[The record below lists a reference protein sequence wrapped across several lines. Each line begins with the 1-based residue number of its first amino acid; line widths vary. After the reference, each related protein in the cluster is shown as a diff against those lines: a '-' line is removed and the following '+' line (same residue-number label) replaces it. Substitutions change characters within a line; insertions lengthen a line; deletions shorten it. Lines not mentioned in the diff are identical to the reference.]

1 MGVSSV
7 STTILEAEGKTDKNT
22 LEQTQKLRRSERR
35 NFKQFDKNKLL
46 NQGIPIGV
54 KQ

>member
-7 STTILEAEGKTDKNT
+7 STTILESKGLTDKNT

-35 NFKQFDKNKLL
+35 NFKQFDVNKLL
-46 NQGIPIGV
+46 NKGLPIGV

>member
-7 STTILEAEGKTDKNT
+7 STTILQSKGLTDKNT
-22 LEQTQKLRRSERR
+22 LEQTELLRRSERR
-35 NFKQFDKNKLL
+35 NFKQFDVSKLL
-46 NQGIPIGV
+46 NQGKPIGV